1 MGIFLAKNNIEK
13 LGDVFSCRCYAAWK
27 YYNMVIEPELTAMEQ
42 SDLEEERQNYTR
54 YMKNRAFVAKQNE
67 ITAKAEEPAKNL
79 EDYKTA
85 QRKALG
91 EFRENGLIDLFKI
104 SEEE

>member
-1 MGIFLAKNNIEK
+1 MEKLETFLAADAML
-13 LGDVFSCRCYAAWK
+13 LGK

-91 EFRENGLIDLFKI
+91 EFRENGLI
-104 SEEE
+104 